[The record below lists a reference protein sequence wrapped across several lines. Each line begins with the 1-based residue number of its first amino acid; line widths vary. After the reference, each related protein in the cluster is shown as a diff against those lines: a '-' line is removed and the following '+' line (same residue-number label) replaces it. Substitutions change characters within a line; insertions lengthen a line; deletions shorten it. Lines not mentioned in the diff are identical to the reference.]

1 MLQRGKEDIMG
12 VYSSISPAEISHP
25 YIGPLSGQKIY
36 SFEGLCYYMQQ
47 NWFEAI
53 ACIESE
59 HLGKFLRNQLKLGH
73 IADQLQTMET
83 QSSYLDK
90 FNTLFQYC
98 PLIVIDKAFVESINS
113 WENTSEIDRLKSLG
127 DGYYENKQLTKALVY
142 YREALALSESNYKIL
157 NNIGLVYFGLRDY
170 ALAERYY
177 LKAIKEVS
185 KEEIV
190 LNLIQ
195 LYKQQGRYDAA
206 YELVYSIEEVHK
218 SALLL
223 YEAGEIN
230 LKRREFGQAL
240 MTFLRSYAIDPRLET
255 YIKVI
260 ETRIESKDLKQAL
273 EDTKKIKHNDYIT
286 YGLLKAR
293 IYEKNSDLDKAIEV
307 LENILS
313 KGEEDVRLYK
323 ELVRLYRLD
332 RQIIKAIQSISWLVE
347 HSAVDIGV
355 RYEMALI
362 AKEAGRF
369 GEFYEKVDELIRVI
383 RQDARFRLS
392 Y

>member
-1 MLQRGKEDIMG
+1 MA

-59 HLGKFLRNQLKLGH
+59 HLTKFLRNQLKLGH
-73 IADQLQTMET
+73 IADQLQEMD
-83 QSSYLDK
+83 QKWSYLDK
-90 FNTLFQYC
+90 LNTLFVHC
-98 PLIVIDKAFVESINS
+98 PLLTVDKAFIDGVNS
-113 WENTSEIDRLKSLG
+113 WENTSEIDRLKALG
-127 DGYYENKQLTKALVY
+127 DGYYNNNQLTKALVY
-142 YREALALSESNYKIL
+142 YREALVLSDSHFKIL
-157 NNIGLVYFGLRDY
+157 NNIALVYFGLRDY
-170 ALAERYY
+170 ALAERYF
-177 LKAIKEVS
+177 LKAIKQVS
-185 KEEIV
+185 NEEIV
-190 LNLIQ
+190 LNLVQ
-195 LYKQQGRYDAA
+195 LYKQQGRFDAA
-206 YELVYSIEEVHK
+206 YELIYSIDQVHN
-218 SALLL
+218 SARLL
-223 YEAGEIN
+223 YEVGEIN

-240 MTFLRSYAIDPRLET
+240 MTFLKSYALDQKLET

-260 ETRIESKDLKQAL
+260 ETRIESRDLKQAL
-273 EDTKKIKHNDYIT
+273 EDTERIKHNDYIL

-293 IYEKNSDLDKAIEV
+293 IYEKNSDIDKAIEV

-313 KGEEDVRLYK
+313 KEEEDVRLYK

-332 RQIIKAIQSISWLVE
+332 RQIIKAIQGISWLVE
-347 HSAVDIGV
+347 HSALDIGV

-362 AKEAGRF
+362 AKEAGRY
-369 GEFYEKVDELIRVI
+369 GEFYEKIDELIMVI
-383 RQDARFRLS
+383 RQDARYRLS